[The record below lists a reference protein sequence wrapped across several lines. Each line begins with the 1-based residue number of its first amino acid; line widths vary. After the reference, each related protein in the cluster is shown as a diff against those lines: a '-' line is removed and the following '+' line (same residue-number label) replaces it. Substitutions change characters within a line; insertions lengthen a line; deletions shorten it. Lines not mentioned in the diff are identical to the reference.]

1 MRPMRRL
8 SDRTRS
14 TRPSPLTDFERL
26 GDAVHL
32 IRLGARAGL
41 VTQLTGIG
49 KATANRLHREL
60 RARPSPPGQYPLTDA
75 WYLRGHRRLLHANL
89 VWRLYRRFECQG
101 RTHTQC
107 LIKTY
112 ESYLAL
118 VSEPLIDFT
127 RAAFVPKLVA
137 QGGWGEY
144 VCAVC
149 ATAALAPTNNLAT
162 LCPGCRRYQQLRCL
176 RCGAARTGN
185 RVAKWPHR
193 CPACP
198 SS

>member
-1 MRPMRRL
+1 MLEVRRL

-89 VWRLYRRFECQG
+89 VWRLYRR
-101 RTHTQC
+101 
-107 LIKTY
+107 
-112 ESYLAL
+112 
-118 VSEPLIDFT
+118 
-127 RAAFVPKLVA
+127 
-137 QGGWGEY
+137 
-144 VCAVC
+144 
-149 ATAALAPTNNLAT
+149 
-162 LCPGCRRYQQLRCL
+162 
-176 RCGAARTGN
+176 
-185 RVAKWPHR
+185 
-193 CPACP
+193 
-198 SS
+198 